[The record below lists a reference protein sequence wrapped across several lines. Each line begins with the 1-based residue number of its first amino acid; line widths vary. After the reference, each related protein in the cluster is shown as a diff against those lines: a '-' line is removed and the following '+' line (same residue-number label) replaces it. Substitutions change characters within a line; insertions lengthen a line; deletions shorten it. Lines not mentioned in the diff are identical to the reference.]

1 MRISLQASR
10 ETHMRVHWW
19 QSIRWRL
26 ALGSMLVALIAT
38 ALLTLAVIIAINYYY
53 GADERQGLIDTA
65 NNTSQRLGVS
75 YSQNGNLVK
84 AVNNVLPNTP
94 QQNAENHLQ

>member
-1 MRISLQASR
+1 
-10 ETHMRVHWW
+10 MRVRWW

-53 GADERQGLIDTA
+53 GADERKLFTERQSRKGG
-65 NNTSQRLGVS
+65 Q
-75 YSQNGNLVK
+75 
-84 AVNNVLPNTP
+84 
-94 QQNAENHLQ
+94 

>member
-1 MRISLQASR
+1 MR
-10 ETHMRVHWW
+10 MRWW

-53 GADERQGLIDTA
+53 GADERQRLIDIA
-65 NNTSQRLGVS
+65 NNTAQRLGVS

-94 QQNAENHLQ
+94 QQNAEN